1 MSVSRKRIDHCNDCA
16 NKSGSGWRIVNVKD
30 VTYRKERCEDV
41 FKHEPRCRCGCQ
53 DKHHDRHDPCVPDEC
68 SKTDKQL
75 TIVSAVNPTS
85 NLIIPEAGVLPVP
98 VNNVILNG
106 WTLTTPDLLN
116 SFNPATG
123 VFTAT
128 ESGDFEINLVLSFK
142 SSASLSAAANLS
154 NVPLVSIIDAATGLP
169 FYEAVQGFP
178 TTSSLVDVEVPVVP
192 PIPISVT
199 VTSVLGV
206 GQVVLNLIVSLSA
219 GQQVEILVS
228 SNGLSHIP
236 SSFPIGPATFTFNTG
251 TSLIIKK
258 VRNIPKV
265 IYSLC

>member
-16 NKSGSGWRIVNVKD
+16 NKNGSGWRIVNVKD

-41 FKHEPRCRCGCQ
+41 FKHKPRCQCGCQ
-53 DKHHDRHDPCVPDEC
+53 DKHDNRHDPCVPDEC

-116 SFNPATG
+116 SFNPSTG

-128 ESGDFEINLVLSFK
+128 ESGDYEINLVLSFR

-154 NVPLVSIIDAATGLP
+154 NIPLVSIIDAATGLP
-169 FYEAVQGFP
+169 LYGAVQGFP
-178 TTSSLVDVEVPVVP
+178 TTSSQVDVEVPVIP